1 MATKARVLTMPRV
14 LTKARVLTMPE
25 RAAAGATRF
34 KHLSDPVRLQVILTL
49 ADRKEAYVGEL
60 CEALGMAQPAVSH
73 HLALMRVGGI
83 VESDR
88 RAKQVFYR
96 LTYDGVR
103 FAEFA
108 RQFV

>member
-1 MATKARVLTMPRV
+1 MATRSRALT
-14 LTKARVLTMPE
+14 LPE

-34 KHLSDPVRLQVILTL
+34 KHLSEPIRLQIILVL
-49 ADRKEAYVGEL
+49 SERKEAYVGEL
-60 CEALGMAQPAVSH
+60 CEALGMAQPAISH
-73 HLALMRVGGI
+73 HLALLRVGGI

-96 LTYDGVR
+96 LTYEGIR

-108 RQFV
+108 KQFV